1 MLQRQSLFL
10 VIKKVKNFLAR
21 FSTFRNFFKNV
32 LEYQNCSKFAR
43 RPNSTYSSIWEKII
57 GGQKKS
63 GIPYFQAPIFEILA
77 IEISNGNL
85 VLMSMKIANFFVIFG
100 QNNVLYIFIEFQSDR
115 IRPHESPKIGRN
127 GAHRLNFIFLFWAVS
142 TWPVHVHMICNIF
155 YVT

>member
-1 MLQRQSLFL
+1 MSCLANSCLQKWQTFWRDFRPLEFFL
-10 VIKKVKNFLAR
+10 
-21 FSTFRNFFKNV
+21 NV
-32 LEYQNCSKFAR
+32 LEYQNGSKFAR
-43 RPNSTYSSIWEKII
+43 GPNSTYSSILVKKI

-63 GIPYFQAPIFEILA
+63 GIPYFQAPIFEIVA

-127 GAHRLNFIFLFWAVS
+127 GAHRLNFIFFCQFWAVS
-142 TWPVHVHMICNIF
+142 TWPVHIHMICNIS